1 MIQFKEYLVHY
12 VKKNGKTGVYHT
24 ECALCPDGAEEAALL
39 TVKGIQTI
47 DKIVE
52 IIN

>member
-1 MIQFKEYLVHY
+1 MIELKTYEVHY
-12 VKKNGKTGVYHT
+12 TKKNGKTGVYHT